1 MNCTTRLV
9 LRCLKTQVTFDILL
23 DFSFQF
29 ALDILI
35 VKQEGE
41 LGNLSE
47 LSHLGLK
54 GLFHTLL
61 QIVYFFLICEMQFQT
76 VYLIMLNLK

>member
-1 MNCTTRLV
+1 MPLNCTARLF
-9 LRCLKTQVTFDILL
+9 LRFLKTKVTFDILL

-41 LGNLSE
+41 LGNKSE
-47 LSHLGLK
+47 LGHLGL
-54 GLFHTLL
+54 
-61 QIVYFFLICEMQFQT
+61 
-76 VYLIMLNLK
+76 